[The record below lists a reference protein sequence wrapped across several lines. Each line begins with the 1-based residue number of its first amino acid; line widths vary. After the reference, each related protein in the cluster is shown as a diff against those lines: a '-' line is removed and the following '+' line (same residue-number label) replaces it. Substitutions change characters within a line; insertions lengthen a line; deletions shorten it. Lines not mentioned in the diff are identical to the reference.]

1 MKIAMRRGH
10 QRTGSDGCAVGILNE
25 IDVAEDYYK
34 RAMEKF
40 RQLGHE
46 VLDCTPPEANRS
58 LSDSLYYGIN
68 KANAWG
74 ADIFISC
81 HANKAYDSYNGVI
94 GCEGVYHRNSRKGK
108 EYAANIEKQ
117 LSDIGFKSRGAK
129 VDIRGLAEMNKTSMP
144 AVIVEPFF
152 IEATE
157 DVAIYRRVGGE
168 GIANAIVEGIT
179 GEKVNTPEESPQEPS
194 NYDYSVKDKIGTVTA
209 SALNVRDGAGTEYK
223 IIGQLVKGKKV
234 RIGFAL
240 GDWYNVY
247 FGDHGG
253 WIHKNYINLENQYGV
268 VTAKSGLKVRNG
280 ASTGYKEIG
289 ALPYGKKVEIGFSS
303 EDGKWHNIYFGDH
316 GGWVSADYIRLL

>member
-1 MKIAMRRGH
+1 
-10 QRTGSDGCAVGILNE
+10 
-25 IDVAEDYYK
+25 
-34 RAMEKF
+34 
-40 RQLGHE
+40 
-46 VLDCTPPEANRS
+46 
-58 LSDSLYYGIN
+58 
-68 KANAWG
+68 
-74 ADIFISC
+74 
-81 HANKAYDSYNGVI
+81 
-94 GCEGVYHRNSRKGK
+94 
-108 EYAANIEKQ
+108 
-117 LSDIGFKSRGAK
+117 
-129 VDIRGLAEMNKTSMP
+129 MP

-253 WIHKNYINLENQYGV
+253 WVHKNYLNLENQYGI
-268 VTAKSGLKVRNG
+268 VTAKSGLKVRDG
-280 ASTGYKEIG
+280 AGTGYRQLG
-289 ALPYGKKVEIGFSS
+289 VLSCG
-303 EDGKWHNIYFGDH
+303 
-316 GGWVSADYIRLL
+316 

>member
-81 HANKAYDSYNGVI
+81 HANKAFDSYNGVI
-94 GCEGVYHRNSRKGK
+94 GCEVIYHRNSRKGE
-108 EYAANIEKQ
+108 EYATNIEKN
-117 LSDIGFKSRGAK
+117 LAGIGFKSRGAK
-129 VDIRGLAEMNKTSMP
+129 VDIRGLAEINKTSMP

-157 DVAIYRRVGGE
+157 DVAVYRRVGGE

-179 GEKVNTPEESPQEPS
+179 GERVNTPEESPQEPS
-194 NYDYSVKDKIGTVTA
+194 YDYSVKDKIGTVTA

-234 RIGFAL
+234 RIGFAS
-240 GDWYNVY
+240 GDWYNV
-247 FGDHGG
+247 
-253 WIHKNYINLENQYGV
+253 
-268 VTAKSGLKVRNG
+268 
-280 ASTGYKEIG
+280 
-289 ALPYGKKVEIGFSS
+289 
-303 EDGKWHNIYFGDH
+303 YFGDH